1 MYQKEII
8 YMGLYKDGSR
18 IGNAGFLKVE
28 NREEESRFQLK
39 LQNIPYNIKGRFP
52 VRLYQGNDWKE
63 INGIS
68 VQEGGGSWEENL
80 KAAASGVQVQI
91 MLPGG
96 YLLEGKGK
104 GKGAPKHTIRA
115 GVNTEERLQQP
126 SPAVQTEPGMQTN
139 RPENSRDREQQESRW
154 SENPQKNAERE
165 NTRESRW
172 GENPQESS
180 WGENPQKNAERENV
194 PESRW
199 SENPQKNAER
209 ENAQLSDISV
219 EQDSNITRAENAG
232 PDKAQNTIDD
242 DLFRN
247 AAQMQNGSTNSA
259 GDMPEKA
266 RRSSG
271 MISEQRNEAKF
282 YNLRGGSPG
291 RLPQIIPIE
300 NTRNSEPARRERQAA
315 IVTEELQ
322 RQEAYSLKE
331 DKWEQILES
340 YEKIHPYGDERVY
353 VKLEPKDFI
362 ILQAKYQHLVN
373 NSFLLHG
380 FYNYRYV
387 ILGKEQDYYL
397 GVPGVFYEREKMVA
411 LMFGFEAFECPG
423 GTAKAG
429 EFGYY
434 LRKVEL

>member
-104 GKGAPKHTIRA
+104 GAPKHTIRA

-165 NTRESRW
+165 NTRESSW